1 VGKLYSKYIESNK
14 IMKNTVE
21 KLVFEDMTLG
31 ELEKNLKEVIKKCGV
46 NSNVYFRFDDKQQF
60 ILKGITVSKC
70 DCCDVKLPIIFGEVM
85 K

>member
-1 VGKLYSKYIESNK
+1 
-14 IMKNTVE
+14 MKNTVE

-60 ILKGITVSKC
+60 ILKGITVLKC